1 MFPIKGER
9 EMEGRER
16 EEVGGGGASAA
27 WGLGLGGNQVNFQG
41 SLEAP
46 NTQGIGPW
54 EDRPPGAKGSGRAGR
69 VDEEPGRHCLRVE
82 EKE

>member
-1 MFPIKGER
+1 M
-9 EMEGRER
+9 
-16 EEVGGGGASAA
+16 
-27 WGLGLGGNQVNFQG
+27 GGNQVNFHG